1 MRLTFFT
8 NAQNITPLLEGSD
21 CNGSA
26 AACLKIMDKPLLA
39 HNIDAL
45 NRMLRGKVTDVA
57 IPKDLKSAFNIINEL
72 YRDISIKEVDDMESE
87 LINYHSV
94 IDWSKGSIRLPINS
108 VVHSSPADVD
118 SGNSNIRVDLI
129 SNPWNFLAAVQ
140 TMLCEN
146 ITSTF
151 ISPTAKVSKTSV
163 IEGPCI
169 IGDNVVL
176 DDFCKI
182 KGPAYI
188 SAGSTVGMCSLI
200 RSSVL
205 GKNTK
210 IGFNCEIAKSF
221 FSGDTKM
228 PHQNEILDS
237 LIGKNVWF
245 GGYSATANVLLT
257 RENVKFQ
264 IDGNLVDTGT
274 DHFGAVV
281 GNNSAVGANV
291 LILPGRQIPPN
302 SRIQAGTIVGKK
314 TAGMQER
321 TLSLLNTG
329 S

>member
-1 MRLTFFT
+1 LRLTFFT
-8 NAQNITPLLEGSD
+8 NDQNITPLLEGSE
-21 CNGSA
+21 CNGFA
-26 AACLKIMDKPLLA
+26 AACLKVMDKPLLA

-45 NRMLRGKVTDVA
+45 NRALRDKVTDVA
-57 IPKDLKSAFNIINEL
+57 IPKDLKSAFDIMNERYRNINV
-72 YRDISIKEVDDMESE
+72 DEVDDSRNES
-87 LINYHSV
+87 ISYSGV
-94 IDWSKGSIRLPINS
+94 IDWSEDSIRLPINS
-108 VVHSSPADVD
+108 VVHSLPADMD
-118 SGNSNIRVDLI
+118 GDNNNIKVDLI
-129 SNPWNFLAAVQ
+129 SYPWNFLTAIQ
-140 TMLCEN
+140 SLLREN
-146 ITSTF
+146 ITNTF

-169 IGDNVVL
+169 IEDNVVL

-188 SAGSTVGMCSLI
+188 STGSTVGMCSLI

-257 RENVKFQ
+257 KENVKFQ
-264 IDGNLVDTGT
+264 IDGSLVDTGT
-274 DHFGAVV
+274 DHFGAIV

-314 TAGMQER
+314 IADTQER
-321 TLSLLNTG
+321 SLPLLNA
-329 S
+329 SS